1 MDDLERILEISIK
14 RNGEKPLTTSYLLNL
29 IRLAQK
35 RKEFRENVHEKTI
48 QQAYEEAVG
57 EDLKWGSD

>member
-1 MDDLERILEISIK
+1 MDDLEKILEISVK

-35 RKEFRENVHEKTI
+35 RKEFRENTQEKTI